1 MNGPIKAGQNFQTP
15 LTMIH
20 VPPGS
25 IRSAVLASR
34 EGHVKLKKKG
44 RELLEI
50 TSHGYNGRKKGRH

>member
-20 VPPGS
+20 VSLGS
-25 IRSAVLASR
+25 IRSAALASR
-34 EGHVKLKKKG
+34 EGYVKLKKG